1 MYKRLYVVV
10 DMLDHDFKSVD
21 SRNGRLGRRD
31 LGDMDEEEHDLRPA
45 RGLPTCA
52 TPLSALC
59 REHQGRADFVRLTVR
74 VTILRTDGTNGQ
86 VL

>member
-21 SRNGRLGRRD
+21 SR
-31 LGDMDEEEHDLRPA
+31 MDEQDLRPA
-45 RGLPTCA
+45 RGLPTSA
-52 TPLSALC
+52 TPLSALY
-59 REHQGRADFVRLTVR
+59 REHQGRADFVRLT
-74 VTILRTDGTNGQ
+74 LYHTDGTYGQ

>member
-1 MYKRLYVVV
+1 MILNRLT
-10 DMLDHDFKSVD
+10 
-21 SRNGRLGRRD
+21 RNGRLGRRD